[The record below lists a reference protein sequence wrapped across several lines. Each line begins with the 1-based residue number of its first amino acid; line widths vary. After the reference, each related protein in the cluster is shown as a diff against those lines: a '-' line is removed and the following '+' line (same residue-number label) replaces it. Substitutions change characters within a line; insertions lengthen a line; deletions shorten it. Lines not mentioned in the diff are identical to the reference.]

1 MASAQKDKSL
11 EKALSPD
18 QSSSPGQNAKSS
30 AVTCLAEAE
39 EYVDSIMSTQR
50 ISKVDTPNVSTRKR
64 HLSVSGTSDTTSKKA
79 RNGDNYGDCDE
90 TEEISKVIEDLTE
103 SKRPPVKARRNLY
116 KKGGTKSTKSPHKV
130 VVTEADVHVNGS
142 PTMEQLFA
150 KMSSD
155 MNMMFMSVNERLVK
169 LDSGLEQRIANKVA
183 QLLDKRVNTELNRVR
198 KDIDSRL
205 DDFKSSIKA
214 DLAADLDD
222 IRDEISTRVS
232 TTPNIPQQKDLSL
245 NIVIRNLPESHNE
258 NAKSKVNAIFRDGL
272 KLSDISV
279 EDAERKQSHSESKP
293 GVIVARMNSKQDK
306 QRVMKEKSR
315 LKDSRQFSKV
325 YINHDQHP
333 SERSVSTNFR
343 KILHAMKSNKNNLM
357 MKGSRVVY
365 DDGNSNSSKPDD
377 SDSYHHRQS
386 ASRGSLNNGQNPRER
401 SDRTDGDRSGSHV
414 VNRSYSGGWRKVNR
428 GASRH
433 DSRPN
438 SRDARAQGNYRWRD

>member
-1 MASAQKDKSL
+1 M
-11 EKALSPD
+11 
-18 QSSSPGQNAKSS
+18 
-30 AVTCLAEAE
+30 
-39 EYVDSIMSTQR
+39 
-50 ISKVDTPNVSTRKR
+50 
-64 HLSVSGTSDTTSKKA
+64 
-79 RNGDNYGDCDE
+79 
-90 TEEISKVIEDLTE
+90 
-103 SKRPPVKARRNLY
+103 
-116 KKGGTKSTKSPHKV
+116 
-130 VVTEADVHVNGS
+130 
-142 PTMEQLFA
+142 
-150 KMSSD
+150 
-155 MNMMFMSVNERLVK
+155 
-169 LDSGLEQRIANKVA
+169 
-183 QLLDKRVNTELNRVR
+183 R

-205 DDFKSSIKA
+205 DYFKSSIKA
-214 DLAADLDD
+214 GLAADLGD

-232 TTPNIPQQKDLSL
+232 TTPNILQQKDLSF

-258 NAKSKVNAIFRDGL
+258 NTKSKVNAIFRDGL
-272 KLSDISV
+272 KPSDISV
-279 EDAERKQSHSESKP
+279 EDAERKQPHSESKP

-365 DDGNSNSSKPDD
+365 NDGNSNSSKPDD
-377 SDSYHHRQS
+377 SGSYHHRQS

-438 SRDARAQGNYRWRD
+438 SRDARAQGNYRWRDQIAAGFWNVRGWKTSVDSDNNTVRSNCVLSSGIDILGIAETHLLGNDVLELEGYKWYGNSRKLVNKNVRNGSGGVGFFIRNELLINFDVTVLEDSCEGILILKLSHKRNALHLIPCVCYVPPENSSRFFDINKFYDSLFSYIYKYQNEGILYVCGDFNSRCGDLDDFIRGIDDVSDRNIIDFNLNRYGKIFL